1 MSFYS
6 EASLAYVASAGAGKD
21 GKAYSMK
28 PVDGTG
34 DFTFSRGSNLAAT
47 RVGPTGLIEKGREN
61 LFLQSNQFDT
71 TPWTNTSIGFTSGQT
86 GYDGSSDAWLI
97 ERVDVNAHIRQTP
110 PLGNVLTISIY
121 VKANTLNW
129 VRIRTSSVQNAYFDL
144 STGSIGTTQNI
155 IDATITDVGN
165 GWYRCT
171 ATAIGYDRFF
181 VYPAVNDQDVSGTTG
196 SIYVQDAQCELGLA
210 ATDYIESGATTGKA
224 GLLEDEP
231 RFDYSGSATCPSLLL
246 EPSRTQ
252 YIPYTEYL
260 EGLNGDAGLN
270 FNYNN
275 ATSPEGLTNAVQ
287 VVSSNT
293 SQSYVGY
300 FNSPTTAGDNTFS
313 VFAKYDSCQY
323 ICIRILSFTG
333 GDDGYYWF
341 DIQNGTKGS
350 KSGSTI
356 TYDVEDYGNGWYRC
370 YLVHNVDAGDLT
382 GAARIYLSNSDS
394 SLTSALNQ
402 AAHLYGFQWE
412 AGSYST
418 SYIPNHSGGTITRG
432 ADEISKL
439 TGVGVTGDKFSI
451 FLEFDLSDTPLVT
464 NLGTYFQTFDSSNNS
479 QQEFRF
485 FNWAGE
491 QVLVPYFR
499 QDAAYAFGNGS
510 NAVRFDGKI
519 LFRSDGGGGYTM
531 FFGFN
536 GSSTKEVRTGLTAY
550 TLNKIDFISQPKT
563 NLKQLLIF
571 NEALS
576 DADCITLTT

>member
-61 LFLQSNQFDT
+61 LLLQSNQFDT
-71 TPWTNTSIGFTSGQT
+71 TWLNAGSTRTSGQS
-86 GYDGSSDAWLI
+86 GYDGSSDAWLL
-97 ERVDVNAHIRQTP
+97 ESANAGQSSINQSVSQSGVQTASVYAKAGTTDWMFLYLVGSP
-110 PLGNVLTISIY
+110 DKNAWFNLGNGTLGNTTGIDSSIE
-121 VKANTLNW
+121 
-129 VRIRTSSVQNAYFDL
+129 S
-144 STGSIGTTQNI
+144 
-155 IDATITDVGN
+155 VGN
-165 GWYRCT
+165 GWYRCS
-171 ATAIGYDRFF
+171 
-181 VYPAVNDQDVSGTTG
+181 VSYNVTIS
-196 SIYVQDAQCELGLA
+196 SIRIYLSDGNSNVSSALGANIYIQDAQIEIGLA
-210 ATDYIESGATTGKA
+210 ATEVISTGATTGKA
-224 GLLEDEP
+224 GLLENEP
-231 RFDYSGSATCPSLLL
+231 RFDYSGGATCPSLLL

-432 ADEISKL
+432 E
-439 TGVGVTGDKFSI
+439 
-451 FLEFDLSDTPLVT
+451 DTT
-464 NLGTYFQTFDSSNNS
+464 SSNTAVAGATQWTWFFDNTGTETDS
-479 QQEFRF
+479 AVKIVFQLSGANTSLRYYTTNNGRF
-485 FNWAGE
+485 FASGYFGE
-491 QVLVPYFR
+491 ENAIGKLCVKW
-499 QDAAYAFGNGS
+499 DGS
-510 NAVRFDGKI
+510 T
-519 LFRSDGGGGYTM
+519 LTM
-531 FFGFN
+531 FKN
-536 GSSTKEVRTGLTAY
+536 GTKSTSTSSTDIGTITQIGSFMSSNGIGAPV
-550 TLNKIDFISQPKT
+550 
-563 NLKQLLIF
+563 NLHQMLFF
-571 NEALS
+571 NDALS